1 MSKVPKAEETTTA
14 LATTEAMNLVPTAE
28 QMDSGFEAPRGG
40 CYLPFL
46 EMVFPI
52 MVTPDS
58 PEYDGQEWRL
68 GFKNG
73 TTFEPLPAGTI
84 LTVVDKRNS
93 VKHVEKIDGQ
103 TKNSYAYAGIE
114 RKGQQFCKSAGE
126 YNEMAKAAQSAM
138 DIFKGFSMVVVAL
151 FPDGRTALLDFS
163 AYKTMEGY
171 MYPALS
177 PAMLCGKPPM
187 GVEISIDKHKDNL
200 TKSKNGFYYPDSKKF
215 KQWKHV
221 ALTGEQLTKAVEC
234 IGNGSEL
241 YLNWLN
247 R

>member
-1 MSKVPKAEETTTA
+1 MSKVTKNEETALVTTQAMA
-14 LATTEAMNLVPTAE
+14 LIPSAE
-28 QMDSGFEAPRGG
+28 QMDDGFEAPRSGSF
-40 CYLPFL
+40 LPLL
-46 EMVFPI
+46 EMVFPV
-52 MVTPDS
+52 MQTPEK
-58 PEYDGQEWRL
+58 PEYDGMEWKI

-93 VKHVEKIDGQ
+93 VKHAEEIDGQ
-103 TKNSYAYAGIE
+103 SKNSYAYAGIE
-114 RKGQQFCKSAGE
+114 RKGTAFNKSAGE
-126 YNEMAKAAQSAM
+126 YNEMAKAAQT
-138 DIFKGFSMVVVAL
+138 DPNTFKGYSMVVVAL
-151 FPDGRTALLDFS
+151 FPDGRTALVDFS

-177 PAMLCGKPPM
+177 PAMLTGKPPM
-187 GVEISIDKHKDNL
+187 GVQIDIEKHKDNL
-200 TKSKNGFYYPDSKKF
+200 TKSKKGYFYPDSKKF

-221 ALTGEQLTKAVEC
+221 ALNADQLAKAVEAVS
-234 IGNGSEL
+234 IHSEQ

>member
-1 MSKVPKAEETTTA
+1 MSKVSRSEETALVTTQ
-14 LATTEAMNLVPTAE
+14 AMALVPSAE
-28 QMDSGFEAPRGG
+28 QMDDGFEAPRSGN
-40 CYLPFL
+40 YLPFL

-52 MVTPDS
+52 MQTPDA
-58 PEYDGQEWRL
+58 PEYDGMEWKL

-93 VKHVEKIDGQ
+93 VKKVDNVDGQ

-114 RKGQQFCKSAGE
+114 RKGTAFDKSAAD
-126 YNEMAKAAQSAM
+126 YNEMAKAAQNTPN
-138 DIFKGFSMVVVAL
+138 IFKGFSMVIVAL
-151 FPDGRTALLDFS
+151 FPDGRTALVDFS
-163 AYKTMEGY
+163 AYKTIQIE
-171 MYPALS
+171 
-177 PAMLCGKPPM
+177 
-187 GVEISIDKHKDNL
+187 KHKDNL

-221 ALTGEQLTKAVEC
+221 PLTTEQLARAVEA
-234 IGNGSEL
+234 IGNNSEQ
-241 YLNWLN
+241 YSNWLN

>member
-1 MSKVPKAEETTTA
+1 MSKVEKNTETALTTA
-14 LATTEAMNLVPTAE
+14 NAEALALVPSAD
-28 QMDSGFEAPRGG
+28 QMNDGFEAPRSGN
-40 CYLPFL
+40 YLPFL

-52 MVTPDS
+52 MQTPES
-58 PEYDGQEWRL
+58 PEYDGHEWKL

-93 VKHVEKIDGQ
+93 VKQVDKIDGQ

-114 RKGQQFCKSAGE
+114 RKGTAFNKSAGE
-126 YNEMAKAAQSAM
+126 YNELAKAAQNTPN
-138 DIFKGFSMVVVAL
+138 IFKGFSMVVVAL
-151 FPDGRTALLDFS
+151 FPDGRTALVDFS

-171 MYPALS
+171 MYGALA
-177 PAMLCGKPPM
+177 PAMLTGKPPM
-187 GVEISIDKHKDNL
+187 GVEISIEKHQDNL

-221 ALTGEQLTKAVEC
+221 PLTTEQLARAVEAV
-234 IGNGSEL
+234 GNNSEQ
-241 YLNWLN
+241 YANWLN